1 MTKTTKTTAPR
12 RALLLASTLW
22 ASLPALAAADF
33 FHVGPF
39 SEYATIS
46 EALAIATSVEGDHEI
61 RVRAGTYAETLSLN
75 PDHAGRVVLI
85 GGWDDDFI
93 DRDLDPRATVVDAQ
107 RLGPVLT
114 IQSTQTEMLVR
125 GFTFRGGLSSSRGAG
140 IVVSLGG
147 TADLTLAD
155 CHLLDNRVEAN
166 SAAGAGLSVVASDQA
181 DFVAERLRIEGN
193 VAAGT
198 LQGASA
204 GLEVYLNDLALGQL
218 FDNVIRANR
227 TEGANEDNPP
237 TGAWFFVQE
246 DADLV
251 VTRNLF
257 FDNEGPGAA
266 SPHVA
271 FLAQDGATRVTD
283 SVVAGG
289 GQRGLFL
296 FAQEGTIHAA
306 NLTVADHPASALT
319 AQLVDQSG
327 TIDVANCLFFGN
339 GAPAT
344 FDPGITRNH
353 NLDGVDPRFADPTAR
368 DYRLLAGSPAIDAGN
383 NDPIGGLGELDASGH
398 ARVLGA
404 AVDIGAHEHGPYVC
418 APSDTVLCLTGE
430 RFQVDVTWRRTDGT
444 LAEAENVELT
454 EDSGFFWFFTP
465 SNVEMLVKALDACVI
480 NDRFWFSAGGLTDV
494 EVSTRVTDTATGDIR
509 VYRNPASQAF
519 ESVLD
524 SDAFPGCGVAAEPES
539 SASRSRTVAVVRTR
553 TQAPA
558 STATG
563 SAAACVATPTTL
575 CLGTSRFA
583 VTAAWRSDVD
593 QGDGNQGVLT
603 ADTGTFWFF
612 SSNNLEVVL
621 KVLDACSINQHYW
634 VYAAGLTDV
643 EVILTVTDTI
653 SGETV
658 TYTNPL
664 GQLHETITDVEALP
678 CS

>member
-1 MTKTTKTTAPR
+1 M
-12 RALLLASTLW
+12 LLAPTLW
-22 ASLPALAAADF
+22 ASLPALAAADL

-39 SEYATIS
+39 GEYATIS
-46 EALAIATSVEGDHEI
+46 EALAIATSAEGDHEI
-61 RVRAGTYAETLSLN
+61 RVRAGTYTETLLLT
-75 PDHAGRVVLI
+75 PDHAGRVILI
-85 GGWDDDFI
+85 GGWDEAFI

-140 IVVSLGG
+140 VVVSLGG
-147 TADLTLAD
+147 TADLALAD
-155 CHLLDNRVEAN
+155 CHLLDNRVETN
-166 SAAGAGLSVVASDQA
+166 SAAGAGLSVVAADQSD
-181 DFVAERLRIEGN
+181 FLAERLRIEGN
-193 VAAGT
+193 VAAGA

-237 TGAWFFVQE
+237 TAAWFFVQD

-251 VTRNLF
+251 VSRNSF

-271 FLAQDGATRVTD
+271 FLAQDGAMRLTD

-289 GQRGLFL
+289 GQRGLLL

-319 AQLVDQSG
+319 ATLVDDRG

-353 NLDGVDPRFADPTAR
+353 NLDGVDPRFADATAR

-398 ARVLGA
+398 ARVFGP
-404 AVDIGAHEHGPYVC
+404 AVDIGAHEQGPYVC
-418 APSDTVLCLTGE
+418 LPSDTVLCLTGE

-480 NDRFWFSAGGLTDV
+480 NDRFWFSGGGLTDV

-524 SDAFPGCGVAAEPES
+524 SDAFAGCGVTETES
-539 SASRSRTVAVVRTR
+539 SAGRSRSGAVVRSR

-558 STATG
+558 ATATSSTA
-563 SAAACVATPTTL
+563 SCVATTTTL
-575 CLGTSRFA
+575 CLGAGRFA

-612 SSNNLEVVL
+612 SANNLEVVL

-643 EVILTVTDTI
+643 EVILTVTDTV

-658 TYTNPL
+658 AYANPL
-664 GQLHETITDVEALP
+664 GQVHETITDVEALP